1 MSQKPCSTGVSEYD
15 VGRSLTT
22 FTRTRGLSMRMG
34 KLAGSL
40 ALLVMLVCATAADAD
55 HSSSSGGLSGVI
67 PNLFGRGG
75 VLLLPTASVGGD
87 THQPHFSASSEQQLT
102 VINDSLR
109 GQLSTLPLPSPA
121 SG

>member
-75 VLLLPTASVGGD
+75 VVLLPTARRGGGQHH
-87 THQPHFSASSEQQLT
+87 TPFRASAG
-102 VINDSLR
+102 
-109 GQLSTLPLPSPA
+109 GQ
-121 SG
+121 